1 MFVLG
6 MIGHDFTSKK
16 PPENGGVFFTNK
28 TRQFRSA
35 TDGDS
40 IIKGQLSW
48 AKPLTIW
55 LVGWGCEDSAG
66 LQLHV
71 QLRKKV
77 WDGIKRPIN
86 SRR

>member
-16 PPENGGVFFTNK
+16 PPENGDVFFTNK

-40 IIKGQLSW
+40 IIKGQLS
-48 AKPLTIW
+48 
-55 LVGWGCEDSAG
+55 
-66 LQLHV
+66 
-71 QLRKKV
+71 
-77 WDGIKRPIN
+77 
-86 SRR
+86 